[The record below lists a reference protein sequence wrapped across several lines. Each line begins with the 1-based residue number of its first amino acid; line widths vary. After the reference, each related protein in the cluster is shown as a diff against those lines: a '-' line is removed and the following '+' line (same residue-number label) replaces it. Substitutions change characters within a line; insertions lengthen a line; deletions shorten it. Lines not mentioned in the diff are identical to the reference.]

1 MHAIDIAWR
10 QATTDVGLVAWT
22 ANRHTWTMT
31 RVTASDDALLGFPR
45 RAWRARGFW
54 LERVDPVDRERVARF
69 FAAVSRGEQVQPI
82 EYPIQDAFGEYHRF
96 RTAAVLTPIE
106 GGCEIAGVHRDVTEL
121 GLVREALASN
131 GERRVDHIH
140 RDIWDSLPA
149 SAVVVDSDGL
159 IVEANPAWY
168 EVASSSGAPAHAYIG
183 ESYVDA
189 MQVAAR
195 SDKHARH
202 AYDGV
207 VAILERGE
215 KRFAFDYLGQGRG
228 PGERWFR
235 MNAFALRPPARGAMI
250 IHWDV
255 TERKHAELAVQR
267 GRDQLADMQRLATMN
282 ELATTIAHELNQ
294 PLAVIMSAAF
304 TVRRSLRAGDGRD
317 MAPLIADIIG
327 ATNRAAEVTRNAR
340 SMIRR
345 DIRVR
350 ESFSLNDIVASVERL
365 LASDLVLHQVKLTTD
380 LDPHLAPVIGDR
392 IQMQQVLVNL
402 MLNAIEAVEDQ
413 ARYRRSVRLTTR
425 TTGTGYVELIVS
437 DSGPGIAPAIAER
450 AFDAFATTKRERTGL
465 GLTIVRAIVEAHGG
479 KVSIEQAKEGGAA
492 FRVIFPCEPEN
503 GDHVQR

>member
-54 LERVDPVDRERVARF
+54 LDRVDPVDRDRVAHF

-82 EYPIQDAFGEYHRF
+82 EYPIQDALGELHRV
-96 RTAAVLTPIE
+96 RTAAVLTPMP
-106 GGCEIAGVHRDVTEL
+106 GGCQIAGVHRDLTEI
-121 GLVREALASN
+121 GLMRETLVSAT
-131 GERRVDHIH
+131 ERRVDPIH

-149 SAVVVDSDGL
+149 SAVVVDAGGV
-159 IVEANPAWY
+159 IVEANPAWF
-168 EVASSSGAPAHAYIG
+168 EAAAEGGAPPHAFIG
-183 ESYVDA
+183 ESYIDA
-189 MQVAAR
+189 MRIAAR
-195 SDKHARH
+195 TDKQARH
-202 AYDGV
+202 AYDGLV
-207 VAILERGE
+207 SILERGE
-215 KRFAFDYLGQGRG
+215 KRFAFDYLGQGFG
-228 PGERWFR
+228 SGERWFR

-267 GRDQLADMQRLATMN
+267 GRDQFAHMQRLATMN

-317 MAPLIADIIG
+317 MSPLIADIIG

-380 LDPHLAPVIGDR
+380 LDPHLSPVIGDR
-392 IQMQQVLVNL
+392 IQLQQVLVNL
-402 MLNAIEAVEDQ
+402 LLNAIEAVEDQ
-413 ARYRRSVRLTTR
+413 ARYRRSVRVTTR
-425 TTGTGYVELIVS
+425 RAGAGVVELVVS

-450 AFDAFATTKRERTGL
+450 AFDAFATTKRERMGL
-465 GLTIVRAIVEAHGG
+465 GLTIVRAIAEAHGG
-479 KVSIEQAKEGGAA
+479 KVSIEQAMEGGAA
-492 FRVIFPCEPEN
+492 FRLIFPCESEVC
-503 GDHVQR
+503 DHVQR

>member
-1 MHAIDIAWR
+1 
-10 QATTDVGLVAWT
+10 
-22 ANRHTWTMT
+22 
-31 RVTASDDALLGFPR
+31 
-45 RAWRARGFW
+45 
-54 LERVDPVDRERVARF
+54 
-69 FAAVSRGEQVQPI
+69 
-82 EYPIQDAFGEYHRF
+82 
-96 RTAAVLTPIE
+96 
-106 GGCEIAGVHRDVTEL
+106 
-121 GLVREALASN
+121 
-131 GERRVDHIH
+131 
-140 RDIWDSLPA
+140 
-149 SAVVVDSDGL
+149 
-159 IVEANPAWY
+159 
-168 EVASSSGAPAHAYIG
+168 
-183 ESYVDA
+183 
-189 MQVAAR
+189 
-195 SDKHARH
+195 
-202 AYDGV
+202 
-207 VAILERGE
+207 
-215 KRFAFDYLGQGRG
+215 
-228 PGERWFR
+228 
-235 MNAFALRPPARGAMI
+235 
-250 IHWDV
+250 
-255 TERKHAELAVQR
+255 
-267 GRDQLADMQRLATMN
+267 
-282 ELATTIAHELNQ
+282 
-294 PLAVIMSAAF
+294 
-304 TVRRSLRAGDGRD
+304 

>member
-54 LERVDPVDRERVARF
+54 LERVEPDDRERVARF
-69 FAAVSRGEQVQPI
+69 FAAVSRGEQVEPI
-82 EYPIQDAFGEYHRF
+82 EYPIQDALGESHRF
-96 RTAAVLTPIE
+96 RTAAVLTPVD
-106 GGCEIAGVHRDVTEL
+106 GGCEIAGVHRDVTEI
-121 GLVREALASN
+121 GLVRDVLASAT
-131 GERRVDHIH
+131 ERRVDHIH

-149 SAVVVDSDGL
+149 SAVVVDADGV
-159 IVEANPAWY
+159 IVEANPAWF
-168 EVASSSGAPAHAYIG
+168 EAAASGGAPTHAFIG
-183 ESYVDA
+183 ESYIDA
-189 MQVAAR
+189 MRVAAR
-195 SDKHARH
+195 ADKHARH
-202 AYDGV
+202 AYDGIV
-207 VAILERGE
+207 SILERGE
-215 KRFAFDYLGQGRG
+215 KRFAFDYLGQGRA
-228 PGERWFR
+228 GERWFR

-267 GRDQLADMQRLATMN
+267 GRDQFADMQRLATMN

-350 ESFSLNDIVASVERL
+350 ESFSLNDIVTSVERL
-365 LASDLVLHQVKLTTD
+365 LASDLALHQVKMTTD

-402 MLNAIEAVEDQ
+402 LLNAIEAVEDQ
-413 ARYRRSVRLTTR
+413 ARYRRSVRVTTR
-425 TTGTGYVELIVS
+425 GVAAGLVELIVS
-437 DSGPGIAPAIAER
+437 DSGGGIAPAIAER

-492 FRVIFPCEPEN
+492 FRVIFPCESEVC
-503 GDHVQR
+503 DHVQR